1 MAAIVRLWAL
11 GVALTV
17 SLAATEARANPDVW
31 VETTIAVAFDDQR
44 VSGLRISWAF
54 DDFYSAHAIRTYDL
68 DRDGT
73 LNSLE
78 VNGLRAET
86 FDPLSPADYY
96 VHVWSGERKRDGVDA
111 DQFTARIEGTK
122 LVYEFSVALTPPLD
136 PKNDPMTVSLFD
148 RDNLVDFNFSDSD
161 FLLVSGEMG
170 AGCKFSVARGRGA
183 QSGHPQPVTLACAG

>member
-1 MAAIVRLWAL
+1 MAAIVRPWAL

-31 VETTIAVAFDDQR
+31 IETTIAVAFEDQR
-44 VSGLRISWAF
+44 VIGLDFSWAF

-78 VNGLRAET
+78 VEGLRSET
-86 FDPLSPADYY
+86 FDPLSLADYY
-96 VHVWSGERKRDGVDA
+96 VHIWSGERKRDGVDV
-111 DQFTARIEGTK
+111 DQFTARIEGTQ

-136 PKNDPMTVSLFD
+136 PKNDPVTVSLFD
-148 RDNLVDFNFSDSD
+148 RNNFLDFNFSDSD
-161 FLLVSGEMG
+161 FLLVGGEMG
-170 AGCKFSVARGRGA
+170 AGCTFSVARGRGA
-183 QSGHPQPVTLACAG
+183 QSGHPQPVTLTCAG